1 MKILLAKTRPFF
13 ARVEYEPQV
22 FFKFLELDEN
32 NEYLLWA
39 KDGDKVL
46 KRFGKEN
53 FPSNL
58 KVTECKDYYITNNC
72 NEKKEFLEKWLA
84 YNKPERF
91 LHIQGDIKPFYRHGQ
106 EEKGF
111 TYLTKEMNKETIT
124 NFVSTR
130 NFIEPAYA
138 SYFFSKKLKTTQIII
153 DPQEAHICDNRYYFY
168 HNDRIK
174 ASYIPFVEY
183 AFFKDSE
190 NKTYVKNK
198 NFTFGFTVLTDDRV
212 KIYEEI
218 KKLDKYAINFLVKYP
233 KADIDTSVSRKIYAD
248 MIKESKYT
256 LLIPSYEDTDFS
268 SIRFWD
274 ALFKNCLP
282 LIHETCKWEQAF
294 VEYPEITDI
303 IRRKLLVS
311 TDDIAIVLDS
321 ATYDNVLNEIKTTN
335 DWKKLQDVSWYK
347 TMTKSFFE
355 NL

>member
-22 FFKFLELDEN
+22 FFRFLELDEK

-39 KDGDKVL
+39 KDGEKVL

-53 FPSNL
+53 FPTNL
-58 KVTECKDYYITNNC
+58 KLTNCKDYYNTDFC
-72 NEKKEFLEKWLA
+72 TEKKEFLEKWIDF
-84 YNKPERF
+84 NKVERF
-91 LHIQGDIKPFYRHGQ
+91 LHIQGDIKPFYRNGL

-111 TYLTKEMNKETIT
+111 SYLNREMSKEKIT

-130 NFIEPAYA
+130 NFIEPAFA
-138 SYFFSKKLKTTQIII
+138 SYFFSTKLDTTQIII
-153 DPQEAHICDNRYYFY
+153 DPQEAHLCDKRYFFY

-190 NKTYVKNK
+190 NKTYKK
-198 NFTFGFTVLTDDRV
+198 TKDFSFGFTVLTTDRIE
-212 KIYEEI
+212 IYTELL
-218 KKLDKYAINFLVKYP
+218 KLEKDNINFLVRFP
-233 KADIDTSVSRKIYAD
+233 KIDVDTSVSRKIYAE
-248 MIKESKYT
+248 MIKESRYT

-282 LIHETCKWEQAF
+282 LVHETCKWEQAF
-294 VEYPEITDI
+294 VEFPELTKI
-303 IRRKLLVS
+303 IRDKLLVS
-311 TDDIAIVLDS
+311 TEQISSTINNQ
-321 ATYDNVLNEIKTTN
+321 TYDSVLAEIKSTN
-335 DWKKLQDVSWYK
+335 DWKKLQDVNWYK